1 MQFSQNMVPPG
12 EYYSNAD
19 PQDTQDHFNPD
30 TQFSFNPGS
39 RLGLPVWPIEAPQYY
54 WYAGDFPDGTSATQ
68 ATTTFLQNLLD
79 ESQSLIDSYD
89 IPSSPSQ
96 VLGTFSNAQ
105 FSSPPTG
112 MAFDLSVVEVTPN
125 HLYLHSPR
133 ARHPVGS
140 TSSANSSINLV
151 PAFNSPD
158 SAVGIDPFAGS
169 SHIQFPAFTQN
180 PSLTVPPTIMGPVLP
195 PRGSIA
201 DIRRRQTPAPGAA
214 LDSVNAA
221 IYVGL
226 PFYENTARRNFFV
239 TNVPVAASPSVADL
253 IRALRGT
260 PDAVAGVLN
269 DICASL
275 DVVEFRMAWS
285 TDMIEVHDEAYSA
298 AASGYR
304 EVPGALRDHL
314 HSSQVVVGQATPNHT
329 SRSTFE
335 RREVAAGT
343 PLFVLYIFPLHVR
356 NALPR
361 AIEHTNSRTR
371 PSTPAVAAP
380 SRTNTPAP
388 PASIF
393 RTGLSNMLKKSTA
406 LDQHFLLDGFR
417 LAALITPKFG
427 AAYLQ
432 IRQAIIIENVYFQG
446 VHLIPHLVSAD
457 VAAWAGLRPNTY
469 SNNLTFAEKARATLL
484 LLRARKRRF
493 LHSPHQDGRSQDQRE
508 KDRKLDAFLTVCFAQ
523 DVLPADWDR
532 AHGSFENL
540 TIGGATVRD
549 VSGKLEDYKHF
560 NGDYYKK
567 GRFTICVE
575 SEDED

>member
-1 MQFSQNMVPPG
+1 MSSPPPDEHENARSLSVPNFPPAHPRRVQDLLGPASSSGPLMQFSQNMVPPG

-54 WYAGDFPDGTSATQ
+54 RYAGDFPDGTSATQ
-68 ATTTFLQNLLD
+68 ATTTFLRNLLD

-112 MAFDLSVVEVTPN
+112 MAFDLSAVEVTPN

-158 SAVGIDPFAGS
+158 SAVGIDPFA
-169 SHIQFPAFTQN
+169 
-180 PSLTVPPTIMGPVLP
+180 VLP

-214 LDSVNAA
+214 LDSVN
-221 IYVGL
+221 VGL

-269 DICASL
+269 DICTSL

-304 EVPGALRDHL
+304 E
-314 HSSQVVVGQATPNHT
+314 
-329 SRSTFE
+329 
-335 RREVAAGT
+335 
-343 PLFVLYIFPLHVR
+343 HVR

-567 GRFTICVE
+567 GRFTMCVG